1 MRARICCLLFCL
13 LLPELSAQE
22 KELWERLPKQDRA
35 VHDFAEAID
44 PAAESRLESRLTQT
58 FRSTGTPIVVVT
70 LPSLEGGEID
80 DFANRLY
87 ERWGIGTQPEN
98 KGALFLVAIED
109 RKMRVEVGYG
119 DEHLLTDSYTAG
131 LIRDLAAPRFRAGDY
146 GGGIAAVVEG
156 LIAPLETGEAPKAAP
171 SGDGGGPGGWLF
183 FLIFF
188 VVISALG
195 RIFRGGR
202 RRRRRHGGFAGPFI
216 GGGFGGGGF
225 GGGGGGGGFG
235 GFGGGMSG
243 GGGASG
249 GW

>member
-1 MRARICCLLFCL
+1 MRARIRCLLFCL
-13 LLPELSAQE
+13 LLPALSAQE

-156 LIAPLETGEAPKAAP
+156 LIAPLETGDAPP
-171 SGDGGGPGGWLF
+171 ESSGDGGGPGGWLF